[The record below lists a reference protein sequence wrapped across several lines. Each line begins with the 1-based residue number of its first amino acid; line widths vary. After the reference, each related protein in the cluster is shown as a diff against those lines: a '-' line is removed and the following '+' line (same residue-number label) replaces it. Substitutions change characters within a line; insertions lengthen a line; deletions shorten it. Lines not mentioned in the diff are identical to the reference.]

1 MPTKSPQERAET
13 LVRYLEEKCNIG
25 SEVPNTLRPST
36 LKAEIQEIFEISESA
51 VGQESK
57 K

>member
-25 SEVPNTLRPST
+25 SEVPDALRPSA